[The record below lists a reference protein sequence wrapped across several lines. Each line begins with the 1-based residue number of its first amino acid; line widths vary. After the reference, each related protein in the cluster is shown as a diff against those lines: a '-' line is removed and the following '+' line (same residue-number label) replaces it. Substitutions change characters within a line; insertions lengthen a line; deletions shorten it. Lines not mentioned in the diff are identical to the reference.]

1 VDFNVSSIGRYCV
14 DFWGS
19 PKTQSIRNN
28 KNLVEYI
35 KFRIKEYKSSVIKVV
50 DNKTNEVS
58 FIEDIEDERIK
69 TFIKVEQE
77 KYKILENKYKN
88 LKKVVGQLN
97 PINVCIQ
104 IFV

>member
-1 VDFNVSSIGRYCV
+1 MDFNVSSIGRYCV

-35 KFRIKEYKSSVIKVV
+35 TFRIKEYKSSV
-50 DNKTNEVS
+50 
-58 FIEDIEDERIK
+58 
-69 TFIKVEQE
+69 IKVEQE